1 MFEAVF
7 SLCLAGAD
15 APCRDILIPGYEAET
30 VVACTQALTD
40 RPPDILEAYSCRK
53 APDPLV
59 FEEIADGLF
68 VHKGAIEEPDEN
80 NGGDIA
86 NLGFLVGSESVAVI
100 DTGAARAVGEGV
112 WRAIRQQTDLP
123 VSHVILTHMHPDQV
137 LGTGVFTDSGAR
149 VVGHPGLGRA
159 LVDRQDNYLESLTA
173 LIGPD
178 RFLGTEAPEVT
189 ETIDAEATIDLG
201 RRVLELRAWPTAHTG
216 TDVTVVD
223 RNTRTMFT
231 GDLVFHVHTPALD
244 GSLPGWRDVL
254 ETLKAMP
261 VDRIVPGHG
270 GPVLDWPADAA
281 PLVRYLEI
289 LEAETRAALAAGLRI
304 GEAAET
310 VARSEA
316 PNWELFDAYNPRNAT
331 VAYTELE
338 WE

>member
-7 SLCLAGAD
+7 SLCLAGVD

-30 VVACTQALTD
+30 VVACTQGLTD
-40 RPPDILEAYSCRK
+40 RPPDIPEVYACRK

-68 VHKGAIEEPDEN
+68 VHKGAIEEPGQN

-86 NLGFLVGSESVAVI
+86 NLGFVVGSESVAVI

-123 VSHVILTHMHPDQV
+123 VSHVILTHMHPDHV
-137 LGTGVFTDSGAR
+137 LGTGVFTDAGAR

-159 LVDRQDNYLESLTA
+159 LADRQENYLESLTA
-173 LIGPD
+173 LIGAPG
-178 RFLGTEAPEVT
+178 FLGTEAPEVT
-189 ETIDAEATIDLG
+189 ETVSGEATIDLG
-201 RRVLELRAWPTAHTG
+201 GRLLELRAWPTAHTG
-216 TDVTVVD
+216 TDITVVD
-223 RNTRTMFT
+223 VTTRTMFT
-231 GDLVFHVHTPALD
+231 GDLVFDAHTPALD
-244 GSLPGWRDVL
+244 GSLLGWRDVL
-254 ETLKAMP
+254 ETLQAMP
-261 VDRIVPGHG
+261 VSRIVPGHG
-270 GPVLDWPADAA
+270 GPVLDWPNGAA
-281 PLVRYLEI
+281 PLVRYLET
-289 LEAETRAALAAGLRI
+289 LEADTRAALDAGQRI

-310 VARSEA
+310 VALSEA